1 MSLSQILLVPGIGQ
15 PPLQELQSL
24 LFAGG
29 QRGGMWLFSE
39 LSSLFQDTAGSTP
52 VTTSGQTIGRISD
65 LSGNGNH
72 ATQATAGSRPA
83 YDVSGSLRRGS
94 FDGTDDFLQ
103 TAAIDFSNSDKL
115 TIFVLVRKNSNH
127 NASIAETSV
136 NFNVNNGSVL
146 IFSISS
152 GTYSQNVRSNLPS
165 YVGHST
171 AVTSAPSTALLTSSY
186 DLAGTDLN
194 TEHPFSR
201 LNGVQ
206 DRTTATSLYGNA
218 GGNFG
223 NFPLFIGRRGGTSL
237 PFNGLVYGL
246 IMVGGAMT
254 LAKIERVEAIL
265 SAMNVGA

>member
-39 LSSLFQDTAGSTP
+39 VSSLFQDVAGSTP

-83 YDVSGSLRRGS
+83 YNVSGSLRRGL
-94 FDGTDDFLQ
+94 FDGVNDGLATD
-103 TAAIDFSNSDKL
+103 AIDFSNSDKM
-115 TIFVLVRKNSNH
+115 TIFALVRKNLNH
-127 NASIAETSV
+127 DASIAETSV
-136 NFNVNNGSVL
+136 NYNSNNGSV
-146 IFSISS
+146 IVFSIV
-152 GTYSQNVRSNLPS
+152 GGDYSQSTKTGGGG
-165 YVGHST
+165 YAGHRT
-171 AVTSAPSTALLTSSY
+171 AVTAAPSTALLTSSY
-186 DLAGTDLN
+186 DLAGIDLN
-194 TEHPFSR
+194 TEQPFSR

-206 DRTTATSLYGNA
+206 DRKTATPYGN
-218 GGNFG
+218 GTGNFG
-223 NFPLFIGRRGGTSL
+223 NYPLYIGRRGGTSL

>member
-94 FDGTDDFLQ
+94 FDGTDDSLA
-103 TAAIDFSNSDKL
+103 TSAIDFSNSDKL
-115 TIFVLVRKNSNH
+115 TVFLLARG
-127 NASIAETSV
+127 TS
-136 NFNVNNGSVL
+136 
-146 IFSISS
+146 
-152 GTYSQNVRSNLPS
+152 
-165 YVGHST
+165 ST
-171 AVTSAPSTALLTSSY
+171 AAIVVELSATVSANAGSFYVVTGN
-186 DLAGTDLN
+186 DAGTDGW
-194 TEHPFSR
+194 HSMSR
-201 LNGVQ
+201 GSEVASVTQ
-206 DRTTATSLYGNA
+206 VARFTQTWPDTAMITATHDIVGDRSEIRRNGTSRNTA
-218 GGNFG
+218 VGDKGAGNFG
-223 NFPLFIGRRGGTSL
+223 NFPLYIGRRGGTSL
-237 PFNGLVYGL
+237 PFNGLIYGL
-246 IMVGGAMT
+246 IVVGGAIPST
-254 LAKIERVEAIL
+254 ATIQRVEAIL
-265 SAMNVGA
+265 QAINVGA